1 MKHNTLKILVISL
14 FFTALAGCD
23 KYLDITP
30 KGKTLLSTVT
40 DYDQW
45 LNDPS
50 LAEGFGAPTAIFN
63 FFGDN
68 VDVVNISNPP
78 TLAAE
83 LMYTWAEQFSVDLR
97 VAPAFWA
104 DHYRKIN
111 QFNTVILG
119 VESATGGTEGQ
130 KKSLKAEALLGR
142 ALEYF
147 YLVNEYGK
155 PYDSA
160 TAAQDLAVPFVTSN
174 DVTQDV
180 PPRSTV
186 AEIHDRIIS
195 DLNAAIPDLPLDN
208 SANRLRGSKAAAYS
222 ILARLY
228 FYAGNYSAARL
239 NAEQA
244 IQFSRAV
251 MMDFN
256 GALPSS
262 DMISIRPDVIYGRIV
277 LGNITPTLEFMR
289 TYASNDLRV
298 RKLYYSADGYTFTVR
313 GNTLF
318 IPALVTPS
326 LQYVNTATSL
336 PEMKLIIAEAAARTN
351 DLSVALQ
358 QLDDIRRNRFAAAT
372 YEPFES
378 TDREEVL
385 QEVLKE
391 RSHELP
397 FSGLRFFDMRR
408 LNRENRMGTVHR
420 YNAQGNIIA
429 TLEPSSSRYTLQIP
443 VQVLTFNPDMQ
454 QNP

>member
-1 MKHNTLKILVISL
+1 MKQYKSSLLILILLGSIL
-14 FFTALAGCD
+14 SGCD

-40 DYDQW
+40 HYDQW

-50 LAEGFGAPTAIFN
+50 LAEGFGPPTAIFN
-63 FFGDN
+63 YFGDN
-68 VDVVNISNPP
+68 VDVVSISSPP

-97 VAPAFWA
+97 VAPAYWA

-111 QFNTVILG
+111 QYNTVILG
-119 VESATGGTEGQ
+119 VESATGGTESQ

-174 DVTQDV
+174 DVTQAV

-186 AEIHDRIIS
+186 AEIHDQIIS
-195 DLNAAIPDLPLDN
+195 DLNAAIPDLPHDN

-222 ILARLY
+222 ILARVY
-228 FYAGNYSAARL
+228 FYAGNYTAARQ

-244 IQFSRAV
+244 ISFSRAV
-251 MMDFN
+251 MMDYN
-256 GALPSS
+256 GALPTS

-277 LGNITPTLEFMR
+277 LGNITPTLDFLR
-289 TYASNDLRV
+289 TYAANDLRV
-298 RKLYYSADGYTFTVR
+298 RKWYYSADGYTFTVR

-336 PEMKLIIAEAAARTN
+336 PEMKLIIAEAAARMN
-351 DLSVALQ
+351 DLPAALQ
-358 QLDDIRRNRFAAAT
+358 QLDEVRRNRFGAANYVR
-372 YEPFES
+372 YES
-378 TDREEVL
+378 SDKEEVL

-408 LNRENRMGTVHR
+408 LNRENRMGAVHR

-429 TLEPSSSRYTLQIP
+429 TLEPSSNRYTLQIP